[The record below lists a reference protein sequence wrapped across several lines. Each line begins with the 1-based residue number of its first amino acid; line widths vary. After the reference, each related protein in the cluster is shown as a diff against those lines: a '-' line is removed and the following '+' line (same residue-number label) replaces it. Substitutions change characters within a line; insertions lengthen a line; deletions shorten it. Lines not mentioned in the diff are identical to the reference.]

1 MNNIALGRLYELQIE
16 ARNKGL
22 LILCGKKD
30 SFLHACSVLG
40 EPVELIN
47 DEIGYAVVKRYG
59 GIDFA
64 VEIDGTLLYEV
75 YYDGPFE
82 NWTV

>member
-1 MNNIALGRLYELQIE
+1 MNDMVLGRLCNLQIE

-22 LILCGKKD
+22 LILYGKKD
-30 SFLHACSVLG
+30 SFLYAWSGLG

-75 YYDGPFE
+75 
-82 NWTV
+82 